1 VIEYYQGTHII
12 FYVYRRDGD
21 YKLVGRLVYDTS
33 QLSPI
38 KREYWSEV
46 KTNALN
52 LGNSFNDS
60 NEFLKRILAV
70 SEWKKGGGDG
80 GDHKA

>member
-1 VIEYYQGTHII
+1 MIEYYKGAHIV

-38 KREYWSEV
+38 KKEYWNQV
-46 KTNALN
+46 KINALN
-52 LGNSFNDS
+52 LGDSFTES
-60 NEFLKRILAV
+60 NEFLKRTLAV
-70 SEWKKGGGDG
+70 TEWKKGGGDG
-80 GDHKA
+80 